1 MSVDS
6 STLVFLDA
14 SCLIAASGSPN
25 GGSAFLLSLCRRGF
39 LHGAVSQ
46 PVLLEAERNIQTKL
60 KPEATRAF
68 QYALAMTPL
77 LIALSPLPEEV
88 RRYEGRVNAKDAHV
102 IASAVALR
110 AAFLLTLDRPLEQQ
124 VNAANLPIQALSPG
138 SFITRILPTHADY
151 PGMR

>member
-1 MSVDS
+1 M
-6 STLVFLDA
+6 
-14 SCLIAASGSPN
+14 
-25 GGSAFLLSLCRRGF
+25 
-39 LHGAVSQ
+39 
-46 PVLLEAERNIQTKL
+46 LLEAERNIQTKL